1 MNKEKRKEY
10 IITGFAF
17 MILSGLCLIIFN
29 SFDIVLWM
37 AFIAGLIAII
47 CS

>member
-29 SFDIVLWM
+29 YGWLSLLD
-37 AFIAGLIAII
+37 
-47 CS
+47 